1 MIGLGTIINAGAIV
15 IGGITGLCGGKFM
28 NERLQETLQLACG
41 VSVLLIGIAGA
52 MEKML
57 AISDG
62 ALSSGQSI
70 LLTVCLVV
78 GAAVGELLNIERW
91 FESFGIWLKQKT
103 GSSGDGS
110 FVDGFVT
117 ASLTVSIGAMAIVG
131 ALNDGIS
138 GDWSVLAAK
147 AVLDFIIVM
156 VMTCSMGKGCV
167 FSAVPVF
174 VFEGLITVFAMFI
187 KPFMTELALSYIGLV
202 GSALI
207 FCVGV
212 NLVWGKKIRVA
223 NLLPAILCAAVAA
236 FLP

>member
-1 MIGLGTIINAGAIV
+1 
-15 IGGITGLCGGKFM
+15 M